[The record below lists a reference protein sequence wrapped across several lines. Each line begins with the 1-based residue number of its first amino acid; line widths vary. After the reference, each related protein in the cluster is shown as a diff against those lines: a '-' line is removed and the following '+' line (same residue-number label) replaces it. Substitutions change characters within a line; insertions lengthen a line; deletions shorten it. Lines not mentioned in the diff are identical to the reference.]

1 MMRGVRELRS
11 RLGTVGVVIASVVIV
26 LIVLAPTLL
35 FGQSLGAFG
44 LMLMGAII
52 LGVGLLTRRGG
63 EVRVR
68 ALGTII
74 VIVGGVVLVLALGL
88 TALLLAGARGY

>member
-1 MMRGVRELRS
+1 
-11 RLGTVGVVIASVVIV
+11 VGVVIASVVIV

-44 LMLMGAII
+44 LVLMGAII